1 MLGKN
6 LRLPVKIGNRT
17 GNFDD
22 PVIAPGR
29 QVQLFEYFMICHL
42 ESLDV
47 WIALAAETRA
57 AISAEDSPFV
67 VAMSSL
73 YLGRCTVT

>member
-29 QVQLFEYFMICHL
+29 QVQLFEYFMKQFSAFLIKRAGLLQLPVPHL
-42 ESLDV
+42 CIVLHM
-47 WIALAAETRA
+47 
-57 AISAEDSPFV
+57 PFGK
-67 VAMSSL
+67 S
-73 YLGRCTVT
+73 